1 MYSLFKNSMTTPS
14 TTTTASASDD
24 DKTKISNIDSD
35 YFPCPYSSDTSEYIK
50 LTEDDVREDVKDTKE
65 QDTSKDQQQE
75 HNEETFPDNDADDG
89 VLNDNDTDEARID
102 DKIYII
108 SINGIPYYYEK
119 TLTQARSQMM
129 DLANYFVGNLN
140 DTQGA
145 GHLLITDNNLKKVK
159 IIAPYNFLMLTYN
172 YVIHEISLEY
182 AIKREGEKGEDEKEQ
197 E

>member
-14 TTTTASASDD
+14 TTTAASSSSAD
-24 DKTKISNIDSD
+24 DKIKIPNIDSD

-65 QDTSKDQQQE
+65 QDTSKDQQQVN
-75 HNEETFPDNDADDG
+75 NEETFPGNTDDG

-145 GHLLITDNNLKKVK
+145 GHLLITDNNLRKVK

-182 AIKREGEKGEDEKEQ
+182 AIKREGDGEDEKEQ